1 MRSFKSVIFSA
12 ILSLFASTSANSES
26 KGTWELWV
34 VPNKYTINQGER
46 VELAFG
52 LTGYGNIDQ
61 SKLKIIAHSEGDTL
75 IQHGEEKA
83 MFDTYAI
90 TPNKTSPDDRF
101 TKTDD
106 RAKGTII
113 TVSDY
118 NSDFGK
124 LFLTPKSTGNKKLTL
139 NATYFI
145 PDDGWHSSNYDFEY
159 HVNTWAEEH
168 QTVITIISILSAI
181 LAIGFLPTFG
191 SWCLGTLK
199 NKLNKNRCPK

>member
-1 MRSFKSVIFSA
+1 MRSLMFA
-12 ILSLFASTSANSES
+12 ILSILITLLASTSAKSES
-26 KGTWELWV
+26 KGIWELWV

-46 VELAFG
+46 IELAFG

-90 TPNKTSPDDRF
+90 APNKTSPADRF
-101 TKTDD
+101 TKTDE
-106 RAKGTII
+106 RAKNTII
-113 TVSDY
+113 AVSDY

-139 NATYFI
+139 NATYFVL
-145 PDDGWHSSNYDFEY
+145 DDGWHSSKYDFEY

-168 QTVITIISILSAI
+168 QTFITIISILSAI

-191 SWCLGTLK
+191 SWCLESLK
-199 NKLNKNRCPK
+199 NKLDKSRRPK